1 MVTLV
6 VGRER
11 LTVPKWVTNLDTF
24 RRWLDTDDL
33 PEHTRAWFLRGEVWI
48 DMSKEQLYTHA
59 DLKAE
64 ITGVLRTLAKSKKLG
79 RCFPDGVL
87 LTNKKADLSGN
98 PDAVFVSFESLTA
111 KRVTQTEGKEGG
123 FVELVGTPDMV
134 LEVVSDSSE
143 RKDNQTLFEAYF
155 DAEIPEYWLVDAR
168 GDEAEFHVYKRGAKR
183 YAVVKRQAGGW
194 VKSPVFGK
202 SFRLIRGT
210 DATGQPEFTLEVK

>member
-11 LTVPKWVTNLDTF
+11 LSVPKWVTNLGAF

-64 ITGVLRTLAKSKKLG
+64 ITGVLRTLAKADKLG

-87 LTNKKADLSGN
+87 LTNRKADLSGN
-98 PDAVFVSFESLTA
+98 PDAVFVSFESLNA
-111 KRVTQTEGKEGG
+111 KRVTLVEGKEGG
-123 FVELVGTPDMV
+123 FVELLGTPDMV

-143 RKDNQTLFEAYF
+143 RKDNQTLFEAYY
-155 DAEIPEYWLVDAR
+155 DAGIAEYWLVDAR
-168 GDEAEFHVYKRGAKR
+168 GSEIEFHVYKRGAKR
-183 YAVVKRQAGGW
+183 YSVVKKQPGGW

-202 SFRLIRGT
+202 SFRLARGT
-210 DATGQPEFTLEVK
+210 DATGNPEFTLEVK